1 MQQADRAKRRSRTV
15 TDWFRGTFKG
25 LVDPLAD
32 FFNRLGIHP
41 NYMTVAG
48 LVLNAVGGL
57 LIATGNVSLGGVFI
71 LIGGPFDALDGA
83 MARRLNQP
91 TRFGAFVDSIT
102 DRWSEML
109 ILAGL
114 LYYYVNS
121 GNADAWLY
129 CMLVFFATMGS
140 VMVSYTKSRAES
152 LGFDASVGVLT
163 RLERYLIMAPALV
176 LNLPWLALWILA
188 IFANFTA
195 LQRTWYVRRQA
206 YSTEKSEDGGRK
218 PGG

>member
-1 MQQADRAKRRSRTV
+1 MQADKPKRRAWTV
-15 TDWFRGTFKG
+15 TDWFRTTFKG

-48 LVLNAVGGL
+48 LVLNAAGGF
-57 LIATGNVSLGGVFI
+57 LIATGNISLGGVFI
-71 LIGGPFDALDGA
+71 LIGGPFDALDGT

-91 TRFGAFVDSIT
+91 TKFGAFVDSVT

-114 LYYYVNS
+114 LYYYLNS
-121 GNADAWLY
+121 GLPDAWLY

-176 LNLPWLALWILA
+176 FNLPWLALWILA

-206 YSTEKSEDGGRK
+206 YSPDKTEDGGRK
-218 PGG
+218 SGG

>member
-1 MQQADRAKRRSRTV
+1 MQQADRSKSRTRTV

-32 FFNRLGIHP
+32 FFNRLGVHP

-71 LIGGPFDALDGA
+71 LIGGPFDALDGT

-91 TRFGAFVDSIT
+91 TRFGAFVDSVT

-114 LYYYVNS
+114 LYYYLNS
-121 GNADAWLY
+121 GLPDAWLY

-176 LNLPWLALWILA
+176 LNLPWLALWVLA

-206 YSTEKSEDGGRK
+206 YSMEKTEDGRRK
-218 PGG
+218 TEG

>member
-1 MQQADRAKRRSRTV
+1 
-15 TDWFRGTFKG
+15 
-25 LVDPLAD
+25 
-32 FFNRLGIHP
+32 
-41 NYMTVAG
+41 
-48 LVLNAVGGL
+48 
-57 LIATGNVSLGGVFI
+57 
-71 LIGGPFDALDGA
+71 

-91 TRFGAFVDSIT
+91 TKFGAFVDSVT

-114 LYYYVNS
+114 LYYYLNS
-121 GNADAWLY
+121 GLPDAWLY

-176 LNLPWLALWILA
+176 FNLPWLALWILA

-206 YSTEKSEDGGRK
+206 YSPDKTEDGGRK
-218 PGG
+218 SGG

>member
-1 MQQADRAKRRSRTV
+1 MQADKPKRRAWTV
-15 TDWFRGTFKG
+15 TDWFRTTFKG

-48 LVLNAVGGL
+48 LVLNAAGGF
-57 LIATGNVSLGGVFI
+57 LIATGNISLGGVFI

-91 TRFGAFVDSIT
+91 TKFGAFVDSVT

-114 LYYYVNS
+114 LYYYLNS
-121 GNADAWLY
+121 GLPDAWLY

-176 LNLPWLALWILA
+176 FNLPWMALWILA

-206 YSTEKSEDGGRK
+206 YSPDKTEDGGRK
-218 PGG
+218 SGG